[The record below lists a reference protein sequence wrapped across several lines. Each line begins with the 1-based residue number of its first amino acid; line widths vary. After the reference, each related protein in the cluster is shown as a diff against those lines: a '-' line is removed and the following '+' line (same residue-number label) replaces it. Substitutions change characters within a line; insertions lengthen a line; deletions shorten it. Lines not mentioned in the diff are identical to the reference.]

1 MIKEE
6 TDLVILDDL
15 HKGNHN
21 RALNLG
27 VDDTSQNSKTEKV
40 PDGFLSRCQEDVS
53 NDKLKSVGGKIL
65 VTLGLILGTFIGSTS
80 ETAVSTITE
89 AIGQDLETFGS
100 LTWIAGGYLLTLV
113 AFTPLFGKLSDIFG
127 RKPVELFNIAL
138 FAIGSLGCALA
149 NSMTLLIIFRAI
161 AGIGGGGIISM
172 SLVMVSDVIPIE
184 NRSNYLSLISAT
196 YVIAQIVGP
205 ILGGVLAEVS
215 WRITFYIM
223 LPLCVILA
231 ILVIFIMDL
240 PKSEGN
246 ILKKVKRVDF
256 LGSITLILA
265 IVALILATNWGG
277 KDYAWN
283 SVPIIILFVLMAIFF
298 IAFVVIELRVS
309 PEPVLPSRIFV
320 RNVVLALT
328 ASFMSGGAQ
337 FIAIFYIP
345 IYYQNVHGSSPSESS
360 YRLFPF
366 LAIISICCIS
376 SSYLIKIFNTVR
388 GVMWAG
394 GVITIIGTC
403 LVAFMRQN
411 STLAEQIIFVLIY
424 GIGLGLIFQLVIFVC
439 TLSVSP
445 NDVAIVSGLFTFSVN
460 IGGVISLAI
469 VGTVYNNVLVAQISE
484 NLPFFDPKE
493 LIDSRIVSTL
503 SRENQEIL
511 KTCYHFAFRY
521 AFICMIPFA
530 ILLLVSVL
538 GLTKLEIPGK
548 IISQSEH

>member
-1 MIKEE
+1 MKEE
-6 TDLVILDDL
+6 IESVASNNLHEDDPN
-15 HKGNHN
+15 KE
-21 RALNLG
+21 LNLG
-27 VDDTSQNSKTEKV
+27 VVNNSQDFESKKASN
-40 PDGFLSRCQEDVS
+40 DFSSKCQEDKS
-53 NDKLKSVGGKIL
+53 NDKLKSVGGKVL
-65 VTLGLILGTFIGSTS
+65 VTLGLVLGTFIGSTS

-89 AIGQDLETFGS
+89 SIGQDLETFGS

-127 RKPVELFNIAL
+127 RKPVELFSILL

-161 AGIGGGGIISM
+161 AGIGGGG
-172 SLVMVSDVIPIE
+172 
-184 NRSNYLSLISAT
+184 SNYLSLISAT

-223 LPLCVILA
+223 LPLCAILA
-231 ILVIFIMDL
+231 ALVIFVMDL

-246 ILKKVKRVDF
+246 ILTKVKRVDF

-265 IVALILATNWGG
+265 IVSLILATNWGG

-283 SVPIIILFVLMAIFF
+283 SVPIIILFVLMIVFF
-298 IAFVVIELRVS
+298 ISFVVIELRVS
-309 PEPVLPSRIFV
+309 PEPVLPSRVFV

-376 SSYLIKIFNTVR
+376 SSYLIKIFNTIR

-394 GVITIIGTC
+394 GAITIIGTC

-439 TLSVSP
+439 TLSVLP
-445 NDVAIVSGLFTFSVN
+445 DDVAIVSGLFTFSVN

-469 VGTVYNNVLVAQISE
+469 AGTIYNNVLVAQISE
-484 NLPFFDPKE
+484 NLPLFNPKD
-493 LIDSRIVSTL
+493 LVDSRIANTL
-503 SRENQEIL
+503 SSENQEIL
-511 KTCYHFAFRY
+511 KACYYFAFRY

-530 ILLLVSVL
+530 ILLLISVL

-548 IISQSEH
+548 PVPQSEC